1 MQLEDVLMRRASR
14 GDTLVEVLLGVT
26 IFSLVAVITLETM
39 NRGMA
44 ISQYALETT
53 LVRQQV
59 DAQAEMLRYT
69 HDTKSDIWK
78 KLVADNAVSIA
89 TVGDNEGG
97 LGLAACP
104 DNFSNREFALVATP
118 AHASKISI
126 LNNPGDYKQAETY
139 ARVDGDTKKTYGISV
154 RLVKPSTANGSKDSN
169 KYDAYIKA
177 CWMPVGSKMPA
188 TIGTIVR
195 LYDSG
200 R

>member
-1 MQLEDVLMRRASR
+1 MRKFSR

-26 IFSLVAVITLETM
+26 IFSLVAVIALETM

-44 ISQYALETT
+44 IAQYSLETT

-59 DAQAEMLRYT
+59 DAQAEMLRYA
-69 HDTKSDIWK
+69 HDMKNDTWK
-78 KLVADNAVSIA
+78 KLVDNNSVS
-89 TVGDNEGG
+89 VSVVNDNEGN
-97 LGLAACP
+97 LGVEKCP
-104 DNFSNREFALVATP
+104 DDFSTKEFALAATP
-118 AHASKISI
+118 SLASKISI
-126 LNNPGDYKQAETY
+126 LNNPGDYKAAETY
-139 ARVDGDTKKTYGISV
+139 ARVDSDTKKTYGISV
-154 RLVKPSTANGSKDSN
+154 ILVKPSAATGSRDSN

-200 R
+200 L

>member
-1 MQLEDVLMRRASR
+1 MRKFNR

-26 IFSLVAVITLETM
+26 IFSLVAVIALETM

-44 ISQYALETT
+44 IAQYSLETT

-59 DAQAEMLRYT
+59 DAQAEMLRYA
-69 HDTKSDIWK
+69 HDMKNDTWK
-78 KLVADNAVSIA
+78 KLVDNNSVSVSAVN
-89 TVGDNEGG
+89 DNEGN
-97 LGLAACP
+97 LGVEKCP
-104 DNFSNREFALVATP
+104 DDFSTKEFALAATP
-118 AHASKISI
+118 SLASKISI
-126 LNNPGDYKQAETY
+126 LNNPGDYKAAETY

-154 RLVKPSTANGSKDSN
+154 RLVKPSTATGSRDSN

-200 R
+200 L

>member
-1 MQLEDVLMRRASR
+1 MRRLNR

-26 IFSLVAVITLETM
+26 IFSLVAVIALETM

-44 ISQYALETT
+44 IAQYSLETT

-59 DAQAEMLRYT
+59 DAQAEMLRYA
-69 HDTKSDIWK
+69 HDMKNDTWK
-78 KLVADNAVSIA
+78 KLVDNNSVSVSAVN
-89 TVGDNEGG
+89 GNEGN
-97 LGLAACP
+97 LGAEKGP
-104 DNFSNREFALVATP
+104 DDLSQKEFALAATP
-118 AHASKISI
+118 SLASKISI
-126 LNNPGDYKQAETY
+126 LNNPGDYKAAETY
-139 ARVDGDTKKTYGISV
+139 ARVDSDTKKTYGISV
-154 RLVKPSTANGSKDSN
+154 RLVKPSAATGSRDSN

-200 R
+200 L

>member
-1 MQLEDVLMRRASR
+1 MRKFNR

-26 IFSLVAVITLETM
+26 IFSLVAVIALETM

-44 ISQYALETT
+44 IAQYSLETT

-59 DAQAEMLRYT
+59 DAQAEMLRYA
-69 HDTKSDIWK
+69 HDMKNDTWK
-78 KLVADNAVSIA
+78 KLVDNNSVSVSAVN
-89 TVGDNEGG
+89 DNEGN
-97 LGLAACP
+97 LGVEKCP
-104 DNFSNREFALVATP
+104 DDFSTKEFALAATP
-118 AHASKISI
+118 SLASKISI
-126 LNNPGDYKQAETY
+126 LNNPGDYRAAETY
-139 ARVDGDTKKTYGISV
+139 ARVDSDTKKTYGISV
-154 RLVKPSTANGSKDSN
+154 RLVKPSTATGSRDSN

-200 R
+200 L

>member
-1 MQLEDVLMRRASR
+1 MRKFSR

-26 IFSLVAVITLETM
+26 IFSLVAVVALETM

-44 ISQYALETT
+44 IAQYSLETT

-59 DAQAEMLRYT
+59 DAQAEMLRYA
-69 HDTKSDIWK
+69 HDMKNDTWK
-78 KLVADNAVSIA
+78 KLVDNNSVSVSAVN
-89 TVGDNEGG
+89 GNEGN
-97 LGLAACP
+97 LGAEKC
-104 DNFSNREFALVATP
+104 
-118 AHASKISI
+118 
-126 LNNPGDYKQAETY
+126 PGDYKPAETY
-139 ARVDGDTKKTYGISV
+139 ARVDSDAKKTYGISV
-154 RLVKPSTANGSKDSN
+154 RLVKPSTTVGSRDSN

-200 R
+200 L

>member
-1 MQLEDVLMRRASR
+1 MRKFNR

-26 IFSLVAVITLETM
+26 IFSLVAVIALETM

-44 ISQYALETT
+44 IAQYSLETT

-59 DAQAEMLRYT
+59 DAQAEMLRYA
-69 HDTKSDIWK
+69 HDMKNDTWK
-78 KLVADNAVSIA
+78 KLVDNNSVSISA
-89 TVGDNEGG
+89 VNDNEGN
-97 LGLAACP
+97 LGVEKCP
-104 DNFSNREFALVATP
+104 DDFSTKEFALAATP
-118 AHASKISI
+118 SLASKISI
-126 LNNPGDYKQAETY
+126 LNNPGDYKAAETY
-139 ARVDGDTKKTYGISV
+139 ARVDSDTKKTYGISV
-154 RLVKPSTANGSKDSN
+154 RLVKPSTATGSRDSN

-200 R
+200 L

>member
-1 MQLEDVLMRRASR
+1 MRKFNR

-26 IFSLVAVITLETM
+26 IFSLVAVVALETM

-44 ISQYALETT
+44 IAQYSLETT

-59 DAQAEMLRYT
+59 DAQAEMLRYA
-69 HDTKSDIWK
+69 HDMKNDTWK
-78 KLVADNAVSIA
+78 KLVDNNSVSVSAVN
-89 TVGDNEGG
+89 DNEGN
-97 LGLAACP
+97 LGVEKCP
-104 DNFSNREFALVATP
+104 DDFSTKEFALAATP
-118 AHASKISI
+118 SLASKISI
-126 LNNPGDYKQAETY
+126 LNNPGDYKAAETY
-139 ARVDGDTKKTYGISV
+139 ARVDSDTKKTYGISV
-154 RLVKPSTANGSKDSN
+154 RLVKPSTTTGSRDSN

-200 R
+200 L

>member
-1 MQLEDVLMRRASR
+1 MRKFNR

-26 IFSLVAVITLETM
+26 IFSLVAVIALETM

-44 ISQYALETT
+44 IAQYSLETT

-59 DAQAEMLRYT
+59 DAQAEMLRYA
-69 HDTKSDIWK
+69 HDMKNDTWK
-78 KLVADNAVSIA
+78 KLVDNNSVS
-89 TVGDNEGG
+89 VSVVNDNEGN
-97 LGLAACP
+97 LGVEKCPDDFSTKEFTLAA
-104 DNFSNREFALVATP
+104 TP
-118 AHASKISI
+118 SLASKISI
-126 LNNPGDYKQAETY
+126 LNNPGDYKAAETY
-139 ARVDGDTKKTYGISV
+139 ARVDSDTKKTYGISV
-154 RLVKPSTANGSKDSN
+154 RLVKPSTATGSRDSN

-200 R
+200 L

>member
-1 MQLEDVLMRRASR
+1 MRKFNR

-26 IFSLVAVITLETM
+26 IFSLVAVIALETM

-44 ISQYALETT
+44 IAQYSLETT

-59 DAQAEMLRYT
+59 DAQAEMLRYA
-69 HDTKSDIWK
+69 HDMKNDTWK
-78 KLVADNAVSIA
+78 KLVDNNSVSVSAVN
-89 TVGDNEGG
+89 DNEGN
-97 LGLAACP
+97 LGVEKCPDDFSTKEFTLAA
-104 DNFSNREFALVATP
+104 TP
-118 AHASKISI
+118 SLASKISI
-126 LNNPGDYKQAETY
+126 LNNPGDYKAAETY
-139 ARVDGDTKKTYGISV
+139 ARVDSDTKKTYGISV
-154 RLVKPSTANGSKDSN
+154 RLVKPSTATGSRDSN

-200 R
+200 L

>member
-1 MQLEDVLMRRASR
+1 MRKFNR

-26 IFSLVAVITLETM
+26 IFSLVAVIALETM

-44 ISQYALETT
+44 IAQYSLETT

-59 DAQAEMLRYT
+59 DAQAEMLRYA
-69 HDTKSDIWK
+69 HDMKNDTWK
-78 KLVADNAVSIA
+78 KLVDNNSVSVSAVN
-89 TVGDNEGG
+89 DNEGN
-97 LGLAACP
+97 LGVEKCT
-104 DNFSNREFALVATP
+104 DDFSTKEFALAATP
-118 AHASKISI
+118 SLASKISI
-126 LNNPGDYKQAETY
+126 LNNPGDYKAAETY
-139 ARVDGDTKKTYGISV
+139 ARVDSDTKKTYGISV
-154 RLVKPSTANGSKDSN
+154 RLVKPSTATGSRDSN

-200 R
+200 L

>member
-1 MQLEDVLMRRASR
+1 MRKFNR

-26 IFSLVAVITLETM
+26 IFSLVAVIALETM

-44 ISQYALETT
+44 IAQYSLETT

-59 DAQAEMLRYT
+59 DTQAEMLRYA
-69 HDTKSDIWK
+69 HDMKNDTWK
-78 KLVADNAVSIA
+78 KLVDNNSVSVSAVN
-89 TVGDNEGG
+89 GNEGN
-97 LGLAACP
+97 LGVEKCP
-104 DNFSNREFALVATP
+104 DDFSTKEFALAATP
-118 AHASKISI
+118 SLASKISI
-126 LNNPGDYKQAETY
+126 LNNPGDYKAAETY
-139 ARVDGDTKKTYGISV
+139 ARVDSDTKKTYGISV
-154 RLVKPSTANGSKDSN
+154 RLVKPSTATGSRDSN

-200 R
+200 L

>member
-1 MQLEDVLMRRASR
+1 MRKFNR

-26 IFSLVAVITLETM
+26 IFSLVAVIALETM

-44 ISQYALETT
+44 IAQYSLETT

-59 DAQAEMLRYT
+59 DAQAEMLRYA
-69 HDTKSDIWK
+69 HDMKNDTWK
-78 KLVADNAVSIA
+78 KLVDNNSVSVSAVN
-89 TVGDNEGG
+89 DNEGN
-97 LGLAACP
+97 LGVEKCP
-104 DNFSNREFALVATP
+104 DDFSTKEFALAATP
-118 AHASKISI
+118 SLASKISI
-126 LNNPGDYKQAETY
+126 LNNPGDYKAAETY
-139 ARVDGDTKKTYGISV
+139 TRVDSDTKKTYGISV
-154 RLVKPSTANGSKDSN
+154 RLVKPSTATGSRDSN

-200 R
+200 L

>member
-1 MQLEDVLMRRASR
+1 MRRFNR
-14 GDTLVEVLLGVT
+14 GDTIVEVLLGVT
-26 IFSLVAVITLETM
+26 IFSMVAVITLETM

-59 DAQAEMLRYT
+59 DAQAEMLRYA

-78 KLVADNAVSIA
+78 KLADNNAVS
-89 TVGDNEGG
+89 VSSVNDNEGG
-97 LGLAACP
+97 LGAESCP
-104 DNFSNREFALVATP
+104 DNFSNKEFALAATP
-118 AHASKISI
+118 SLGSKISI
-126 LNNPGDYKQAETY
+126 LNNPGDYKPAETY
-139 ARVDGDTKKTYGISV
+139 ARVDSSTKKTYGIAV
-154 RLVKPSTANGSKDSN
+154 RLVKPSAAVGSRDSN

>member
-1 MQLEDVLMRRASR
+1 MRKFNR

-26 IFSLVAVITLETM
+26 IFSLVAVIALETM

-44 ISQYALETT
+44 IAQYSLETT

-59 DAQAEMLRYT
+59 DAQAEMLRYA
-69 HDTKSDIWK
+69 HDMKNDTWK
-78 KLVADNAVSIA
+78 KLVDNNSVSIS
-89 TVGDNEGG
+89 VVNGSEGN
-97 LGLAACP
+97 LGAEKCP
-104 DNFSNREFALVATP
+104 DDFSTKEFALAATP
-118 AHASKISI
+118 SLASKISI
-126 LNNPGDYKQAETY
+126 LNNPGDYKAAETY
-139 ARVDGDTKKTYGISV
+139 ARVDSDTKKTYGISV
-154 RLVKPSTANGSKDSN
+154 RLVKPSTATGSRDSN

-200 R
+200 L

>member
-1 MQLEDVLMRRASR
+1 MRKFNR

-26 IFSLVAVITLETM
+26 IFSLVAVVALETM

-44 ISQYALETT
+44 IAQYSLETT

-59 DAQAEMLRYT
+59 DAQAEMLRYA
-69 HDTKSDIWK
+69 HDMKNDTWK
-78 KLVADNAVSIA
+78 KLVDNNSVSVSAVN
-89 TVGDNEGG
+89 GNEGN
-97 LGLAACP
+97 LGAEKCP
-104 DNFSNREFALVATP
+104 DDFSTKEFALAATP
-118 AHASKISI
+118 SLASKISI
-126 LNNPGDYKQAETY
+126 LNNPGDYKPAETY

-154 RLVKPSTANGSKDSN
+154 RLVKPSTTTGSRDSN

-177 CWMPVGSKMPA
+177 CWTPVGSKMPA

-200 R
+200 L

>member
-1 MQLEDVLMRRASR
+1 MRRFNR

-26 IFSLVAVITLETM
+26 IFSLVAVIALETM

-44 ISQYALETT
+44 IAQYSLETT

-59 DAQAEMLRYT
+59 DAQAEMLRYA
-69 HDTKSDIWK
+69 HDMKNDTWK
-78 KLVADNAVSIA
+78 KLVDNNSVSVSAVN
-89 TVGDNEGG
+89 GNEGN
-97 LGLAACP
+97 LGVEKCP
-104 DNFSNREFALVATP
+104 DDFSTKEFALAATP
-118 AHASKISI
+118 SLASKISI
-126 LNNPGDYKQAETY
+126 LNNPGDYKAAETY
-139 ARVDGDTKKTYGISV
+139 ARVDSDTKKTYGISV
-154 RLVKPSTANGSKDSN
+154 RLVKPSTATGSRDSN

-200 R
+200 L

>member
-1 MQLEDVLMRRASR
+1 MRKFNR

-26 IFSLVAVITLETM
+26 IFSLVAVIALETM

-44 ISQYALETT
+44 IAQYSLETT

-59 DAQAEMLRYT
+59 DAQAEMLRYA
-69 HDTKSDIWK
+69 HDMKNDTWK
-78 KLVADNAVSIA
+78 KLVDNNSVS
-89 TVGDNEGG
+89 VSVVNDNEGN
-97 LGLAACP
+97 LGVEKCP
-104 DNFSNREFALVATP
+104 DDFSTKEFALAATP
-118 AHASKISI
+118 SLASKISI
-126 LNNPGDYKQAETY
+126 LNNPGDYKTAETY
-139 ARVDGDTKKTYGISV
+139 ARVDSDTKKTYGISV
-154 RLVKPSTANGSKDSN
+154 RLVKPSTATGSRDSN

-200 R
+200 L

>member
-1 MQLEDVLMRRASR
+1 MRKFNR

-26 IFSLVAVITLETM
+26 IFSLVAVIALETM

-44 ISQYALETT
+44 IAQYSLETT

-59 DAQAEMLRYT
+59 DAQAEMLRYA
-69 HDTKSDIWK
+69 HDMKNDTWK
-78 KLVADNAVSIA
+78 KLVDNNSVSVSAVN
-89 TVGDNEGG
+89 DNEGN
-97 LGLAACP
+97 LGVEKCP
-104 DNFSNREFALVATP
+104 DDFSTKEFALAATP
-118 AHASKISI
+118 SLASKISI
-126 LNNPGDYKQAETY
+126 LNNPGDYKAAETY

-154 RLVKPSTANGSKDSN
+154 RLVKPSTTTGSRDSN

-200 R
+200 L

>member
-1 MQLEDVLMRRASR
+1 MRRFDR

-26 IFSLVAVITLETM
+26 IFSLVAVIALETM

-44 ISQYALETT
+44 IAQYSLETT

-59 DAQAEMLRYT
+59 DAQAEMLRYA
-69 HDTKSDIWK
+69 HDMKNDTWK
-78 KLVADNAVSIA
+78 KLVDNNSVSVSAVNS
-89 TVGDNEGG
+89 NEGN
-97 LGLAACP
+97 LGAEKCP
-104 DNFSNREFALVATP
+104 DDFSTKEFALAATP
-118 AHASKISI
+118 SLASKISI
-126 LNNPGDYKQAETY
+126 LNNPGDYKAAETY
-139 ARVDGDTKKTYGISV
+139 ARVDSDTKKTYGISV
-154 RLVKPSTANGSKDSN
+154 RLVKPSTATGSRDSN

-200 R
+200 L

>member
-1 MQLEDVLMRRASR
+1 MRRLNR

-26 IFSLVAVITLETM
+26 IFSLVAVIALETM

-44 ISQYALETT
+44 IAQYSLETT

-59 DAQAEMLRYT
+59 DAQAEMLRYA
-69 HDTKSDIWK
+69 HDMKNDTWK
-78 KLVADNAVSIA
+78 KLVDNNSVSVSAVN
-89 TVGDNEGG
+89 GNEGN
-97 LGLAACP
+97 LGVEKCP
-104 DNFSNREFALVATP
+104 DDFSTKEFALTATP
-118 AHASKISI
+118 SLASKISI
-126 LNNPGDYKQAETY
+126 LNNPGDYKSAETY
-139 ARVDGDTKKTYGISV
+139 ARVDSDTKKTYGISV
-154 RLVKPSTANGSKDSN
+154 RLVKPSTATGSRDSN

-200 R
+200 L

>member
-1 MQLEDVLMRRASR
+1 MRKFNR

-26 IFSLVAVITLETM
+26 IFSLVAVIALETM

-44 ISQYALETT
+44 IAQYSLETT

-59 DAQAEMLRYT
+59 DAQAEMIRYA
-69 HDTKSDIWK
+69 HDMKNDTWK
-78 KLVADNAVSIA
+78 KLVDNNSVS
-89 TVGDNEGG
+89 VSVVNDNEGN
-97 LGLAACP
+97 LGVEKCP
-104 DNFSNREFALVATP
+104 DDFSTKEFALAATP
-118 AHASKISI
+118 SLASKISI
-126 LNNPGDYKQAETY
+126 LNNPGDYKAAETY
-139 ARVDGDTKKTYGISV
+139 ARVDSDTKKTYGISV
-154 RLVKPSTANGSKDSN
+154 RLVKPSTTTGSRDSN

-200 R
+200 L

>member
-1 MQLEDVLMRRASR
+1 MRKFNR

-26 IFSLVAVITLETM
+26 IFSLVAVIALETM

-44 ISQYALETT
+44 IAQYSLETT

-59 DAQAEMLRYT
+59 DAQAEMLRYA
-69 HDTKSDIWK
+69 HDMKNDTWK
-78 KLVADNAVSIA
+78 KLVDNNSVS
-89 TVGDNEGG
+89 VSVVNDNEGN
-97 LGLAACP
+97 LGVEKCP
-104 DNFSNREFALVATP
+104 DDFSTKEFALAATP
-118 AHASKISI
+118 SLASKISI
-126 LNNPGDYKQAETY
+126 LNNPGNYKAAETY
-139 ARVDGDTKKTYGISV
+139 ARVDSDTKKTYGISV
-154 RLVKPSTANGSKDSN
+154 RLVKPSTATGSRDSN

-200 R
+200 L

>member
-1 MQLEDVLMRRASR
+1 MRKFNR

-26 IFSLVAVITLETM
+26 IFSLVAIIALETM

-44 ISQYALETT
+44 IAQYSLETT

-59 DAQAEMLRYT
+59 DAQAEMIRYA
-69 HDTKSDIWK
+69 HDMKNDTWK
-78 KLVADNAVSIA
+78 KLVDNNSVSVSAVN
-89 TVGDNEGG
+89 DNEGN
-97 LGLAACP
+97 LGVEKCP
-104 DNFSNREFALVATP
+104 DDFSTKEFALAATP
-118 AHASKISI
+118 SLASKISI
-126 LNNPGDYKQAETY
+126 LNNPGDYKAAETY
-139 ARVDGDTKKTYGISV
+139 ARVDSDTKKTYGVSV
-154 RLVKPSTANGSKDSN
+154 RLVKPSTTTGSRDSN

-200 R
+200 L

>member
-1 MQLEDVLMRRASR
+1 MRKFNR

-26 IFSLVAVITLETM
+26 IFSLVAVVALETM

-44 ISQYALETT
+44 IAQYSLETT

-59 DAQAEMLRYT
+59 DAQAEMLRYA
-69 HDTKSDIWK
+69 HDMKNDTWK
-78 KLVADNAVSIA
+78 KLVDNNSVSVSAVNS
-89 TVGDNEGG
+89 NEGN
-97 LGLAACP
+97 LGAEKCP
-104 DNFSNREFALVATP
+104 DDFSTKEFALAATP
-118 AHASKISI
+118 SLASKISI
-126 LNNPGDYKQAETY
+126 LNNPGDYKAAETY
-139 ARVDGDTKKTYGISV
+139 ARVDSDTKKTYGVSV
-154 RLVKPSTANGSKDSN
+154 RLVKPSTTTGSRDSN

-200 R
+200 L

>member
-1 MQLEDVLMRRASR
+1 MRRLNR

-26 IFSLVAVITLETM
+26 IFSLVAVVALETM

-44 ISQYALETT
+44 IAQYSLETT

-59 DAQAEMLRYT
+59 DAQAEMLRYA
-69 HDTKSDIWK
+69 HDMKNDTWK
-78 KLVADNAVSIA
+78 KLVDNNSVS
-89 TVGDNEGG
+89 VSVVNDNEGN
-97 LGLAACP
+97 LGVEKCP
-104 DNFSNREFALVATP
+104 DDFSTKEFALAATP
-118 AHASKISI
+118 SLASKISI
-126 LNNPGDYKQAETY
+126 LNNPGDYKAAETY
-139 ARVDGDTKKTYGISV
+139 ARVDSDTKKTYGISV
-154 RLVKPSTANGSKDSN
+154 RLVKPSTATGSRDSN

-200 R
+200 L

>member
-1 MQLEDVLMRRASR
+1 MRRLNR

-26 IFSLVAVITLETM
+26 IFSLVAVIALETM

-44 ISQYALETT
+44 IAQYSLETT

-59 DAQAEMLRYT
+59 DAQAEMLRYA
-69 HDTKSDIWK
+69 HDMKNDTWK
-78 KLVADNAVSIA
+78 KLVDNNSVSVSAVN
-89 TVGDNEGG
+89 DNEGN
-97 LGLAACP
+97 LGVEKCP
-104 DNFSNREFALVATP
+104 DDFSTKEFALAATP
-118 AHASKISI
+118 SLASKISI
-126 LNNPGDYKQAETY
+126 LNNPGDYKAAETY
-139 ARVDGDTKKTYGISV
+139 ARVDSDTKKTYGISV
-154 RLVKPSTANGSKDSN
+154 RLVKPSAATGSRDSN

-200 R
+200 L

>member
-1 MQLEDVLMRRASR
+1 MRKFNR

-26 IFSLVAVITLETM
+26 IFSLVAVVALETM

-44 ISQYALETT
+44 IAQYSLETT

-59 DAQAEMLRYT
+59 DAQAEMLRYA
-69 HDTKSDIWK
+69 HDMKNDTWK
-78 KLVADNAVSIA
+78 KLVDNNSVS
-89 TVGDNEGG
+89 VSVVNDNEGN
-97 LGLAACP
+97 LGVEKCP
-104 DNFSNREFALVATP
+104 DDFSTKEFALAATP
-118 AHASKISI
+118 SLASKISI
-126 LNNPGDYKQAETY
+126 LNNPGDYKSAETY
-139 ARVDGDTKKTYGISV
+139 ARVDSDTKKTYGISV
-154 RLVKPSTANGSKDSN
+154 RLVKPSTATGSRDSN

-200 R
+200 L

>member
-1 MQLEDVLMRRASR
+1 MRKFNR

-26 IFSLVAVITLETM
+26 IFSLVAVVALETM

-44 ISQYALETT
+44 IAQYSLETT

-59 DAQAEMLRYT
+59 DAQAEMLRYA
-69 HDTKSDIWK
+69 HDMKNDTWK
-78 KLVADNAVSIA
+78 KLVDNNSVS
-89 TVGDNEGG
+89 VSVVNDNEGN
-97 LGLAACP
+97 LGVEKCP
-104 DNFSNREFALVATP
+104 DDFSTKEFALAATP
-118 AHASKISI
+118 SLASKISI
-126 LNNPGDYKQAETY
+126 LNNPGDYKAAETY
-139 ARVDGDTKKTYGISV
+139 ARVDSDTKKTYGISV
-154 RLVKPSTANGSKDSN
+154 RLVKPSTATGSRDSN

-200 R
+200 L

>member
-1 MQLEDVLMRRASR
+1 MRKFNR

-26 IFSLVAVITLETM
+26 IFSLVAVIALETM

-44 ISQYALETT
+44 IAQYSLETT

-59 DAQAEMLRYT
+59 DAQAEMLRYA
-69 HDTKSDIWK
+69 HDMKNDTWK
-78 KLVADNAVSIA
+78 KLVDNNSVSVSAVN
-89 TVGDNEGG
+89 DNEGN
-97 LGLAACP
+97 LGVEKCP
-104 DNFSNREFALVATP
+104 DDFSTKEFALAATP
-118 AHASKISI
+118 SLASKISI
-126 LNNPGDYKQAETY
+126 LNNPGDYKAAETY
-139 ARVDGDTKKTYGISV
+139 ARVDSDTKKTYGVSV
-154 RLVKPSTANGSKDSN
+154 RLVKPSTTTGSRDSN

-200 R
+200 L

>member
-1 MQLEDVLMRRASR
+1 MRKFNR

-26 IFSLVAVITLETM
+26 IFSLVAVIALETM

-44 ISQYALETT
+44 IAQYSLETT

-59 DAQAEMLRYT
+59 DAQAEMLRYA
-69 HDTKSDIWK
+69 HDMKNDTWK
-78 KLVADNAVSIA
+78 KLVDNDSVS
-89 TVGDNEGG
+89 VSVVNDNEGN
-97 LGLAACP
+97 LGVEKCP
-104 DNFSNREFALVATP
+104 DDFSTKEFALAATP
-118 AHASKISI
+118 SLASKISI
-126 LNNPGDYKQAETY
+126 LNNPGDYKAAETY
-139 ARVDGDTKKTYGISV
+139 ARVDSDTKKTYGISV
-154 RLVKPSTANGSKDSN
+154 RLVKPSTATGSRDSN

-200 R
+200 L

>member
-1 MQLEDVLMRRASR
+1 MRKFNR

-26 IFSLVAVITLETM
+26 IFSLVAVIALETM

-44 ISQYALETT
+44 IAQYSLETT

-59 DAQAEMLRYT
+59 DAQAEMLRYA
-69 HDTKSDIWK
+69 HDMKNDTWK
-78 KLVADNAVSIA
+78 KLVDNNSVSVSAVN
-89 TVGDNEGG
+89 DNEGN
-97 LGLAACP
+97 LGAEKCP
-104 DNFSNREFALVATP
+104 DDSSTKEFALAATP
-118 AHASKISI
+118 SLASKISI
-126 LNNPGDYKQAETY
+126 LNNPGDYKAAETY
-139 ARVDGDTKKTYGISV
+139 ARVDSDTKKTYGISV
-154 RLVKPSTANGSKDSN
+154 RLVKPSTATGSRDSN

-200 R
+200 L

>member
-1 MQLEDVLMRRASR
+1 MRRFNR

-26 IFSLVAVITLETM
+26 IFSLVAVIALETM

-44 ISQYALETT
+44 IAQYSLETM

-59 DAQAEMLRYT
+59 DAQAEMLRYA
-69 HDTKSDIWK
+69 HDMKNDTWK
-78 KLVADNAVSIA
+78 KLVDNNSVS
-89 TVGDNEGG
+89 VSVVNDNEGN
-97 LGLAACP
+97 LGVEKCP
-104 DNFSNREFALVATP
+104 DDFSTKEFALAATP
-118 AHASKISI
+118 SLASKISI
-126 LNNPGDYKQAETY
+126 LNNPGDYKAAETY
-139 ARVDGDTKKTYGISV
+139 ARVDSDTKKTYGISV
-154 RLVKPSTANGSKDSN
+154 RLVKPSTATGSRDSN

-200 R
+200 L

>member
-1 MQLEDVLMRRASR
+1 MRKFNR

-26 IFSLVAVITLETM
+26 IFSLVAVIALETM

-44 ISQYALETT
+44 IAQYSLETT

-59 DAQAEMLRYT
+59 DAQAEMLRYA
-69 HDTKSDIWK
+69 HDMKNDTWK
-78 KLVADNAVSIA
+78 KLVDNNSVSVSAVN
-89 TVGDNEGG
+89 DNEGD
-97 LGLAACP
+97 LGVEKCP
-104 DNFSNREFALVATP
+104 DDFSTKEFALAATP
-118 AHASKISI
+118 SLASKISI
-126 LNNPGDYKQAETY
+126 LNNPGDYKAAETY
-139 ARVDGDTKKTYGISV
+139 ARVDSDTKKTYGISV
-154 RLVKPSTANGSKDSN
+154 RLVKPSTATGSRDSN

-200 R
+200 L

>member
-1 MQLEDVLMRRASR
+1 MRKFNR

-26 IFSLVAVITLETM
+26 IFSLVAVVALETM

-44 ISQYALETT
+44 IAQYSLETT

-59 DAQAEMLRYT
+59 DAQAEMLRYA
-69 HDTKSDIWK
+69 HDMKNDTWK
-78 KLVADNAVSIA
+78 KLVDNNSVSVSAVN
-89 TVGDNEGG
+89 DNEGN
-97 LGLAACP
+97 LGVEKCP
-104 DNFSNREFALVATP
+104 DDFSTKEFALAATP
-118 AHASKISI
+118 SLASKISI
-126 LNNPGDYKQAETY
+126 LNNPGNYKAAETY
-139 ARVDGDTKKTYGISV
+139 ARVDSDTKKTYGVSV
-154 RLVKPSTANGSKDSN
+154 RLVKPSTTTGSRDSN

-200 R
+200 L

>member
-1 MQLEDVLMRRASR
+1 MRRFSR

-53 LVRQQV
+53 LARQQV
-59 DAQAEMLRYT
+59 DAQAEMLRYA
-69 HDTKSDIWK
+69 HDMKNDVWQR
-78 KLVADNAVSIA
+78 LVSNNTVSAA
-89 TVGDNEGG
+89 TVGDNEGN
-97 LGLAACP
+97 LGVETCP
-104 DNFSNREFALVATP
+104 DNFATREFALAATP
-118 AHASKISI
+118 ASPTKISI
-126 LNNPGDYKQAETY
+126 FNNPGDYKPAETY
-139 ARVDGDTKKTYGISV
+139 ARVDSDARKAYGISV
-154 RLVKPSTANGSKDSN
+154 RLVRPSTATGSRDSN

-177 CWMPVGSKMPA
+177 CWMPVGSRMPA

>member
-1 MQLEDVLMRRASR
+1 MRKFNR

-26 IFSLVAVITLETM
+26 IFSLVAVIALETM

-44 ISQYALETT
+44 IAQYSLETT

-59 DAQAEMLRYT
+59 DAQAEMLRYA
-69 HDTKSDIWK
+69 HDMKNDTWK
-78 KLVADNAVSIA
+78 KLVDNNSVSVSAVN
-89 TVGDNEGG
+89 DNEGN
-97 LGLAACP
+97 LGVEKCP
-104 DNFSNREFALVATP
+104 DDFSTKEFALAATP
-118 AHASKISI
+118 SLASKISI
-126 LNNPGDYKQAETY
+126 LNNPGDYKAAETY
-139 ARVDGDTKKTYGISV
+139 ARVDSDTKKTYGISV
-154 RLVKPSTANGSKDSN
+154 RLVKPSTATGSRDSN

-200 R
+200 L